1 MLLRQLIRELF
12 RILDEEGV
20 ERRRKHRLRRRQ
32 YYSKVIVLFKFSV
45 SLKTINVRMYPITK
59 LNCLHKDNKHKVDV
73 LSLISNQIFLLKQNK
88 TDHK

>member
-1 MLLRQLIRELF
+1 
-12 RILDEEGV
+12 
-20 ERRRKHRLRRRQ
+20 
-32 YYSKVIVLFKFSV
+32 LFKFSV
-45 SLKTINVRMYPITK
+45 SFKTINVRMYPITK